1 MTAIDTAPAPARHA
15 WLRAALVVVAAVQLI
30 EGLSNAPLIFADYH
44 HATAYLRFA
53 QALISIKLALNPLVA
68 AAALMFAVRGRLR
81 EAILALAA
89 FVAVGW
95 LLDDLW
101 SFPLHGLELSLDVGG
116 FVVFVHHF
124 GFPAAAIAGATL
136 ALKQRRLALAGLL
149 VCFPTLFDLAG
160 IFTFAVAIMIYGF

>member
-1 MTAIDTAPAPARHA
+1 MTAIETAPAPARQR
-15 WLRAALVVVAAVQLI
+15 WLRTGIALVAAYQLI
-30 EGLSNAPLIFADYH
+30 EGLSNAWLIFADYH
-44 HATAYLRFA
+44 HDTAYLRFA
-53 QALISIKLALNPLVA
+53 QALISVKLALNPLVA

-89 FVAVGW
+89 FVVIGF

-124 GFPAAAIAGATL
+124 VFPAAAIAGGTL
-136 ALKQRRLALAGLL
+136 ALRERRLALAGLL

-160 IFTFAVAIMIYGF
+160 ILTFTAAIMIYGF